1 MALKMK
7 SLVVAMTSAVVSASA
22 NAATIS
28 LNGDGF
34 SVSWDDSVASLFGAP
49 TLVGTNLI
57 FSPTSFGVSSVTNA
71 WSTLAGTFNL
81 TVSAWSG
88 YQLDSVGFVDGG
100 SYALLGSAANTAVG
114 TSLFVTPNESAG
126 VATFSGSSGASG
138 SAIGYGNWT
147 LGEGESPE
155 VTGLAAQ
162 SASVGLSTF
171 LAANGGSA
179 DNFASVNV
187 STAKLS
193 FGVVPVAPVP
203 EPEAYLMLLT
213 GLGMVGIIARR
224 RSAVR

>member
-1 MALKMK
+1 MAVKMK
-7 SLVVAMTSAVVSASA
+7 SLVVALTSAAISASA
-22 NAATIS
+22 SAATIS
-28 LNGDGF
+28 LNGGGF
-34 SVSWDDSVASLFGAP
+34 SVSWDDSVSSLFGAP
-49 TLVGTNLI
+49 TLVGNNLT
-57 FSPTSFGVSSVTNA
+57 FNPTAFGVSSITNA
-71 WSTLAGTFNL
+71 WSTLVGTFNM

-100 SYALLGSAANTAVG
+100 SYALLGAGAKTAVG
-114 TSLFVTPNESAG
+114 TSLFVTPYDSVGIEA
-126 VATFSGSSGASG
+126 FSGSSGASG
-138 SAIGYGNWT
+138 NGIGYGSWT

-162 SASVGLSTF
+162 SANVGLSMF

-187 STAKLS
+187 SAAKLS

-213 GLGMVGIIARR
+213 GLGMVGVIARR
-224 RSAVR
+224 RAAVR